1 MLANIFYICFI
12 VISVAIICIIKRED
26 EGLGVFSA
34 GGGIIAI
41 IVLASLFLVFSVGAA
56 IIRYALTEQKKSD
69 ISYLIVKII
78 VFVLFALYAFT
89 LLYAI
94 LWAFGMSLKGQE
106 EYYSNPNGFPRA
118 WAFSNYVTAFRSV
131 RVDGVNMILMFLNS
145 VWYACGGALLQV
157 IASAIVA
164 YVVAKYK
171 FPGRGFLYGL
181 ALVTMMIPIVGS
193 FPSQYRV
200 YKTLGILDT
209 PGLLITKFAGFG
221 FNFIVMYSF
230 FKTLSWTYAEA
241 AFIDGASHLRVFLNV
256 MMPMAIPVMGSLFL
270 VATIGLWNNYM
281 EPVLFLQ
288 SYPTLTS
295 GLYIFQLQ
303 TTRDVNYPVLFAG
316 LLVSVIPVVLLFVF
330 FQNKIM
336 ESMSVGGIKG

>member
-1 MLANIFYICFI
+1 MENAENK
-12 VISVAIICIIKRED
+12 AIR
-26 EGLGVFSA
+26 S
-34 GGGIIAI
+34 
-41 IVLASLFLVFSVGAA
+41 
-56 IIRYALTEQKKSD
+56 KKTD
-69 ISYLIVKII
+69 IGYLIVKII
-78 VFVLFALYAFT
+78 VFAFFALYAFT

-106 EYYSNPNGFPRA
+106 EYYSNTNGFPQA
-118 WAFSNYVTAFRSV
+118 WAFSNYVTAFKSV
-131 RVDGVNMILMFLNS
+131 QVEGKNMIVMFINS
-145 VWYACGGALLQV
+145 VWYACGGAVLQV
-157 IASAIVA
+157 VTSAVVA
-164 YVVAKYK
+164 YVVSKYK

-209 PGLLITKFAGFG
+209 PALLITKAAGFG
-221 FNFIVMYSF
+221 FNFIVLYSF

-241 AFIDGASHLRVFLNV
+241 AFIDGASHLRVFLGV
-256 MMPMAIPVMGSLFL
+256 MLPMAIPVMGSLFL
-270 VATIGLWNNYM
+270 VAAIGLWNNYM

-295 GLYIFQLQ
+295 GLYIFQLY

-316 LLVSVIPVVLLFVF
+316 LLVSVIPVVLLFIF
-330 FQNKIM
+330 FQNTIM

>member
-1 MLANIFYICFI
+1 MD
-12 VISVAIICIIKRED
+12 K
-26 EGLGVFSA
+26 
-34 GGGIIAI
+34 
-41 IVLASLFLVFSVGAA
+41 
-56 IIRYALTEQKKSD
+56 TEVQVKQKKKLD
-69 ISYLIVKII
+69 TGYLIVKII
-78 VFVLFALYAFT
+78 VFIVFALYAFT

-106 EYYSNPNGFPRA
+106 EYYSNPNGFPQA
-118 WAFSNYVTAFRSV
+118 WAFSNYVTAFQSV
-131 RVDGVNMILMFLNS
+131 QVDGKNMILMFLNS
-145 VWYACGGALLQV
+145 VWYACGGAVLQV
-157 IASAIVA
+157 ITSAVVA

-209 PGLLITKFAGFG
+209 PGLLLTKAAGFG
-221 FNFIVMYSF
+221 FNFIVLYSF

-241 AFIDGASHLRVFLNV
+241 AFIDGASHLRVFFSV
-256 MMPMAIPVMGSLFL
+256 MLPMALPVMGSLFL

>member
-1 MLANIFYICFI
+1 MENQVKQIKKTGVGFLITKI
-12 VISVAIICIIKRED
+12 V
-26 EGLGVFSA
+26 VFA
-34 GGGIIAI
+34 
-41 IVLASLFLVFSVGAA
+41 F
-56 IIRYALTEQKKSD
+56 
-69 ISYLIVKII
+69 
-78 VFVLFALYAFT
+78 FALYAFT

-94 LWAFGMSLKGQE
+94 VWAFGMSLKGQE
-106 EYYSNPNGFPRA
+106 EYYSNPNGLPQA
-118 WAFSNYVTAFRSV
+118 WAFSNYAAAFESV
-131 RVDGVNMILMFLNS
+131 KVDGNNMLIMFLNS
-145 VWYACGGALLQV
+145 VWYACGGAVLQV
-157 IASAIVA
+157 LASAVVA

-171 FPGRGFLYGL
+171 FPGRSFIYGM

-200 YKTLGILDT
+200 YKALGILDT
-209 PGLLITKFAGFG
+209 PGLLITKAAGFG
-221 FNFIVMYSF
+221 FNFIVLYSF

-241 AFIDGASHLRVFLNV
+241 AFIDGASHLRVFLGV
-256 MMPMAIPVMGSLFL
+256 MLPMAVPVMGSLFL

-316 LLVSVIPVVLLFVF
+316 LLVSVIPVVLLFIF